1 MDGGRVD
8 GWDTYSLCNGEH
20 FPASGVD
27 RDQSGRQQLLPLSNV
42 HFAAIQKLVD
52 TDL

>member
-27 RDQSGRQQLLPLSNV
+27 RDQSRRLQLLTLRYV
-42 HFAAIQKLVD
+42 AIYELVD